1 MGPSQYDVH
10 LMVLQA
16 LGSLKFP
23 QPREGLDF
31 LVQGT
36 RTTNPF
42 YRCERA
48 RRIPALTALKTIYPA
63 RKIKWT
69 SCTRSVPTIR
79 EFGWLLSED
88 LEGHLGTEL
97 AKPWLYLL
105 TTAIS
110 VLSSCCFSGQMG

>member
-1 MGPSQYDVH
+1 MGPSQYDVY

-16 LGSLKFP
+16 LGPLKFPQP

-36 RTTNPF
+36 RTANPF

-48 RRIPALTALKTIYPA
+48 RRILALAALKTIYPA

-69 SCTRSVPTIR
+69 SCTRSVPTIK

-88 LEGHLGTEL
+88 LEGHQL
-97 AKPWLYLL
+97 AKPWLCLL